1 MNQADSRLSTT
12 HGHITNCKLLVCMSV
27 RDRNVSTGT
36 IVRMAIT
43 AEWLEIEM

>member
-1 MNQADSRLSTT
+1 M
-12 HGHITNCKLLVCMSV
+12 V

-43 AEWLEIEM
+43 AERLEIDGWMDESGL